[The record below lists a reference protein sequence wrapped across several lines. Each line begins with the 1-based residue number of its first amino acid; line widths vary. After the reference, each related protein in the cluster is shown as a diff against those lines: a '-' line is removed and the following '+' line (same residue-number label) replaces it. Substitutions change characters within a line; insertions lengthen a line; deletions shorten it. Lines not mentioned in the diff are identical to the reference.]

1 MRAPSGTA
9 GYGYGSLTRDQT
21 RGVFG
26 QVMGLV
32 AVTFAVLALG
42 AFITRDSSSQ
52 SGFILFIA
60 AIGCMFGIQW
70 ANRRGR
76 EQLAIG
82 FLLGMGLLFGLGL
95 GPVLGYY
102 ASSNPGAVWQA
113 GLCTGGFIALMGS
126 FGYATRRDLSQ
137 YARIAFFALIA
148 LIVFGLIASFIA
160 IPGANIGY
168 CVGGLVIFAFLTAFD
183 FQRLRRAQMNSSVL
197 IATSI
202 FLDILNVFLFFL
214 SLFGNNTVG
223 GSRR

>member
-1 MRAPSGTA
+1 MRPPSGTA
-9 GYGYGSLTRDQT
+9 GYGYVPLTGDQA
-21 RGVFG
+21 RSVFG

-32 AVTFAVLALG
+32 ALTFGVLAVG
-42 AFITRDSSSQ
+42 AFITRDSSGQ
-52 SGFILFIA
+52 SGFIVLIG

-95 GPVLGYY
+95 GPLIGYY
-102 ASSNPGAVWQA
+102 AANSPGAVYQA
-113 GLCTGGFIALMGS
+113 GACTAGFIGLMGS

-137 YARIAFFALIA
+137 YYRVFFYALIA
-148 LIVFGLIASFIA
+148 LIVFGLIAAFVA

-168 CVGGLVIFAFLTAFD
+168 CIAGLVIFGFLTAFD
-183 FQRLRRAQMNSSVL
+183 FQRLRNSNMNSAVL

-214 SLFGNNTVG
+214 QLFGGGNNN
-223 GSRR
+223 RR

>member
-1 MRAPSGTA
+1 MRPPSGTA
-9 GYGYGSLTRDQT
+9 GYGYVPITGDQA
-21 RGVFG
+21 RSVFG

-32 AVTFAVLALG
+32 ALTFGVLALG
-42 AFITRDSSSQ
+42 AFLTRDSSSQ
-52 SGFILFIA
+52 SGIILFIG

-95 GPVLGYY
+95 GPVLSYY
-102 ASSNPGAVWQA
+102 ASSDPGAVYQA
-113 GLCTGGFIALMGS
+113 GACTAGFIALMGS

-148 LIVFGLIASFIA
+148 LIIFGLIASFIA

-168 CVGGLVIFAFLTAFD
+168 CVAGLLIFAFLTAFD
-183 FQRLRRAQMNSSVL
+183 FQRLRNANMNSSVL

-214 SLFGNNTVG
+214 SLFGGGNN
-223 GSRR
+223 RR